1 MAVVL
6 PPRDWLRFI
15 IANPAA
21 PCKSFPFIRGPWSVV
36 RCRSSRSGAPCLPLF
51 ECVVSPGPGESARVS
66 EPRTTDHGPRTK
78 TRTTDH
84 GPKDKALVRRC
95 GSGILVVLAPPDRLV
110 RSEQGL
116 PGDQ

>member
-66 EPRTTDHGPRTK
+66 EPRTTDHGP
-78 TRTTDH
+78 
-84 GPKDKALVRRC
+84 KDKALVRRC